1 MRLALNGTMDT
12 RVVNMTD
19 DAPVT
24 VYEMTQL
31 AGDPI
36 EASAEPLMN
45 PWSGRMDG
53 TLSRE
58 LGFLPTVPTIHAA
71 AREGIL

>member
-1 MRLALNGTMDT
+1 MDR
-12 RVVNMTD
+12 RVVNVTD

-31 AGDPI
+31 AGQPI
-36 EASAEPLMN
+36 DESAEPLTN

-53 TLSRE
+53 TLCRE
-58 LGFLPTVPTIHAA
+58 LGFVPTVPTIHAA
-71 AREGIL
+71 ARDGLL